1 MKKREKQKKTMLYNK
16 KYNTEFVGKIGRTS
30 NEQVHKKGKK
40 NKDG

>member
-1 MKKREKQKKTMLYNK
+1 MEKRERQNKTYYTIK
-16 KYNTEFVGKIGRTS
+16 KYDTEFVRKIGRTS